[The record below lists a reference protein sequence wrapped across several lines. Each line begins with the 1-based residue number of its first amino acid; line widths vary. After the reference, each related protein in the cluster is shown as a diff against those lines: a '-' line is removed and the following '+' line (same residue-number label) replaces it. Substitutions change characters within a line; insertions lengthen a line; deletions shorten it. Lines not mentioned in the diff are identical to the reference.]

1 MIHIIVGNEAAKNLE
16 NAFALDENLLGE
28 IVVLRDTLGIGEIE
42 STPEISHDE
51 IRTAFWQKIIP
62 TFDKNVEDEKNV
74 LSIIDKA
81 LEEEEPVCFWL
92 SPCVSDVCTY
102 YWLLQYFKP
111 YPKMLHTI
119 NIIGLPFLNE
129 KGQLFYPNN
138 FSQIPAKE
146 FLKTK
151 RLLKEITLA
160 EYEVE
165 IDEWK
170 KLMQENAEIRIYEGG
185 KKIISKSENY
195 FDSFIKNSV
204 TNEPQK
210 ATKIVSETMKKMTQ
224 TVSNTFIEYRLRQL
238 ILQNYFDIQGN
249 ADGPLK
255 EIELKKTDKVES
267 VE

>member
-1 MIHIIVGNEAAKNLE
+1 M
-16 NAFALDENLLGE
+16 
-28 IVVLRDTLGIGEIE
+28 
-42 STPEISHDE
+42 
-51 IRTAFWQKIIP
+51 
-62 TFDKNVEDEKNV
+62 
-74 LSIIDKA
+74 
-81 LEEEEPVCFWL
+81 
-92 SPCVSDVCTY
+92 
-102 YWLLQYFKP
+102 
-111 YPKMLHTI
+111 
-119 NIIGLPFLNE
+119 PFLN

-249 ADGPLK
+249 P
-255 EIELKKTDKVES
+255 ERSIERN
-267 VE
+267 